1 MTTSDQS
8 KTRNDSEQPRTG
20 VAGWFGRPVHLE
32 LRGPF
37 ELRLLKRSPLWRG
50 EGIPTGSSKPLLIIP
65 GFLAAPRSAVA
76 IHHILSRA
84 DWRAEVAAVGRNSG
98 PAYVGMDAA
107 QADLYRLAE
116 HAGERVTIVGHSRG
130 GQFAR
135 VLAVRHPDLVR
146 QIVVIGTPLLVKY
159 PDFAAVKLPAE
170 VLDRG
175 WRAGAFGQVFPE
187 RERAVDRDRWAEFP
201 NAVDFVSIYSKTD
214 GIVDWRSSIE
224 PAATTM
230 EISAS
235 HRGLLN
241 SVAGVTAIAEAL
253 RRQDPIT

>member
-1 MTTSDQS
+1 MD
-8 KTRNDSEQPRTG
+8 RVEHPRTG

-37 ELRLLKRSPLWRG
+37 ELRALRRSPLWRG
-50 EGIPTGSSKPLLIIP
+50 EGVPAGNGRPLLIIP
-65 GFLAAPRSAVA
+65 GFLAARNSAVA
-76 IHHILSRA
+76 IHHILNQA
-84 DWRAEVAAVGRNSG
+84 GWRAEVASVGRNSG

-107 QADLYRLAE
+107 ASDLRRLE
-116 HAGERVTIVGHSRG
+116 DETGEPVTVVGHSRG

-135 VLAVRHPDLVR
+135 VLAVRHPASVR

-175 WRAGAFGQVFPE
+175 WRAGAFGQVFPD
-187 RERAVDRDRWAEFP
+187 RESEVDRDRHAEFP
-201 NAVDFVSIYSKTD
+201 DGIDFVSIYSRTD
-214 GIVDWRSSIE
+214 GIVDWRTSIE
-224 PAATTM
+224 PAAHTM

-241 SVAGVTAIAEAL
+241 SVAGVTAIADAL
-253 RRQDPIT
+253 RRQDH